1 MAWFQGDQIR
11 ILKITSKPLDFE
23 TGGITAVKN
32 GARSHDPL
40 AVEKVPDLM
49 LVAEQRSGYKQARVF
64 VMLL

>member
-32 GARSHDPL
+32 CARSHNPL
-40 AVEKVPDLM
+40 
-49 LVAEQRSGYKQARVF
+49 
-64 VMLL
+64 LLKKYLT